1 MLHLKIFK
9 IGQREAEICLKMS
22 EQTQN
27 QTFSYHS
34 PWWRVVEEK
43 AGNVTHL
50 LVLFSFRY
58 DGIYMRG
65 TTSKM
70 PQLIAGF
77 GLLVFGLMSS
87 LLNWMKKK
95 KFAF

>member
-1 MLHLKIFK
+1 M
-9 IGQREAEICLKMS
+9 
-22 EQTQN
+22 
-27 QTFSYHS
+27 
-34 PWWRVVEEK
+34 EEK

-50 LVLFSFRY
+50 LVLFPFRY

-77 GLLVFGLMSS
+77 GLLVIGLLNRGRAAIRYATPDLDESGTTLLGSISTLSS
-87 LLNWMKKK
+87 LLFGILSFWN
-95 KFAF
+95 

>member
-1 MLHLKIFK
+1 M
-9 IGQREAEICLKMS
+9 
-22 EQTQN
+22 
-27 QTFSYHS
+27 
-34 PWWRVVEEK
+34 EEK

-70 PQLIAGF
+70 PQLIAGL
-77 GLLVFGLMSS
+77 GLLVFGLVGKRRTTDPNSEIM
-87 LLNWMKKK
+87 
-95 KFAF
+95 